1 MNSFPFTLPYSG
13 EVKREDGT
21 TIGQGLLNLEW
32 TNYANTTDSAVDLW
46 IKDEFIRTRDI
57 SNRSFGWTVRCVG
70 E

>member
-13 EVKREDGT
+13 EVKIEDGT

-32 TNYANTTDSAVDLW
+32 TNYANTTGSAVDLW